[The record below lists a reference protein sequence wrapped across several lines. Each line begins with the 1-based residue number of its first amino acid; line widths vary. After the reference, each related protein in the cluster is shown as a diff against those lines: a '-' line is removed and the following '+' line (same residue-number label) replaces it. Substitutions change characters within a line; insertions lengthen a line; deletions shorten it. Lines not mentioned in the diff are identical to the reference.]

1 MPVWPHPEVNVVDHV
16 YQLHSS
22 RVGCESGLIS
32 AASAPAT
39 WSLIGDHTDHAGGVV
54 LTSLSDL
61 RTAVSI
67 SPRGDDH
74 VNVTSYQLTHAGE
87 LSELPPTTVSL
98 DAVAHWQSSLSS
110 TDDPDAQVFAEAPE
124 NTEAS
129 RLAVL
134 VYTMVHRQML
144 SRDSR
149 GFDVTVISQIPPC
162 AGLGEN
168 EAMLVA
174 AALSLAGNY
183 EDIDSAPVRAKFA
196 EVCFQAAIAM
206 GDRPV
211 LRARFTTALRGAA
224 GQLNII
230 DYADGSITQAAHPVG
245 DPTDTVALVVVPPN
259 HADRTQEVL
268 RRERFIAEATKAFA
282 AESLRMLPDSE
293 SRVIDWLRAV
303 HEIKGPDN
311 VPSLSEATQWLEF
324 LTTETAA
331 ALELTQAVRS
341 RRHTD
346 MFPLLGASQTNT
358 EKLYSITGAD
368 SALAQ
373 LCMVRG
379 ALSARSAAAGLS
391 DAVIALVERSHVEN
405 FAADAAADGLI
416 VVELLN
422 GHPATSVS

>member
-1 MPVWPHPEVNVVDHV
+1 
-16 YQLHSS
+16 
-22 RVGCESGLIS
+22 
-32 AASAPAT
+32 
-39 WSLIGDHTDHAGGVV
+39 
-54 LTSLSDL
+54 
-61 RTAVSI
+61 
-67 SPRGDDH
+67 
-74 VNVTSYQLTHAGE
+74 
-87 LSELPPTTVSL
+87 
-98 DAVAHWQSSLSS
+98 
-110 TDDPDAQVFAEAPE
+110 
-124 NTEAS
+124 
-129 RLAVL
+129 
-134 VYTMVHRQML
+134 
-144 SRDSR
+144 
-149 GFDVTVISQIPPC
+149 
-162 AGLGEN
+162 
-168 EAMLVA
+168 
-174 AALSLAGNY
+174 
-183 EDIDSAPVRAKFA
+183 
-196 EVCFQAAIAM
+196 M